1 MGQTVKDGSHL
12 EKVGHTVK
20 NWSHCKVWVTL
31 QKVSYTENMGH
42 TSCEKCVTFENISQ
56 SLKTGSH
63 LGKWV
68 TFGKMSHCKIW
79 IHFKK

>member
-20 NWSHCKVWVTL
+20 NWSHCKLWVTL
-31 QKVSYTENMGH
+31 QKVSYTEKMDH

-63 LGKWV
+63 LEKCHTAKYGYISKKWV
-68 TFGKMSHCKIW
+68 PL
-79 IHFKK
+79 